1 MMVTDNENDTRRFR
15 VFIAFVTT
23 VTNLGAEEEPAWEK
37 RQLQNK
43 FPGLSTPDP
52 RPASLPASLL
62 YVGIFSSHSHS
73 PLPSLS
79 GAHLPHNYYSVH
91 IVAHTQLFP
100 PFG

>member
-23 VTNLGAEEEPAWEK
+23 VTNLGAEEPAWEK

-43 FPGLSTPDP
+43 FPGPPPT
-52 RPASLPASLL
+52 LPACLL
-62 YVGIFSSHSHS
+62 YVGIFSSHSHF

-91 IVAHTQLFP
+91 IVAGTQLFP